1 MVAKRRLLK
10 IGEAPAI
17 KTPLLL
23 PSFSSKGFPKVA
35 KMLET
40 MEEYISDELLVS
52 AYDIHHK
59 ALNPPF
65 DFASAIFLDSGG
77 YEASKDVELSD
88 TFEAEHIAKDWTL
101 EQHLDVIANWSS
113 KPPTV

>member
-1 MVAKRRLLK
+1 
-10 IGEAPAI
+10 
-17 KTPLLL
+17 
-23 PSFSSKGFPKVA
+23 
-35 KMLET
+35 

-113 KPPTV
+113 KPPTVFVSFDHPKHRLNTAGQVSRAKELPLPSAVCAR